1 MIADLTGAGYNQ
13 KTHYSEILRLVSN
26 DGRIMKTYTFII
38 SLLAATLAA
47 GCVHSEKNLETGVQP
62 SHTAFVPARIAVF
75 PCSAWPSQLTF
86 DNLPSANVD
95 ESQLQEICSRFDRFV
110 IQGFDEQPYM
120 RGLTPD
126 AVKKLL
132 SKQDQEDLL
141 AQWPTLW
148 EHKPTDCINC
158 ENVGSYY
165 QASIANRPDWQNW
178 LTQISRAV
186 RNADALLMPK
196 VLYVREE
203 KDNQRGALVS
213 TRRAQL
219 ALLLIDTNNGN
230 LIWFGTRNAQ
240 ASDHLLADAG
250 NSAPPPPA
258 WSVLYDR
265 LFTNDLWRD
274 FPGRQNY

>member
-1 MIADLTGAGYNQ
+1 
-13 KTHYSEILRLVSN
+13 
-26 DGRIMKTYTFII
+26 MKTRIFMTLFF
-38 SLLAATLAA
+38 AATLLNMG
-47 GCVHSEKNLETGVQP
+47 GCVHSKNNLETGVQP

-75 PCSAWPSQLTF
+75 PCGAWPSQLHF
-86 DNLPSANVD
+86 DNLPTANVD
-95 ESQLQEICSRFDRFV
+95 ESQIQEICSRFDRFV

-132 SKQDQEDLL
+132 TKGNQEELL
-141 AQWPTLW
+141 QQRAALW
-148 EHKPTDCINC
+148 ERKESDCLTCVNI
-158 ENVGSYY
+158 GSYY
-165 QASIANRPDWQNW
+165 QQSIANRPEWQTW
-178 LTQISRAV
+178 LTQMSRAA
-186 RNADALLMPK
+186 RHADALLLPQ

-203 KDNQRGALVS
+203 KDNKRGALVS
-213 TRRAQL
+213 SRRAKL
-219 ALLLIDTNNGN
+219 ALLLIDTNNGG
-230 LIWFGTRNAQ
+230 LIWYGQRDAQ